1 MQKFLFPLILSFA
14 VLASCGGKAPRSE
27 GAPQP
32 APVPVKVTTVA
43 SANWPNVYEATGTVR
58 ARTAAV
64 LASKLMGYVRE
75 AGFQAGDPVQE
86 GQLLISIDSRDTD
99 SQYRQAEAA
108 RNEALAAR
116 PEVENAVAAAQANL
130 DLANVTLRRM
140 KDLFDKKSISNQE
153 LDEASARQ
161 KAAQAGFEMA
171 RSKQAQLAARI
182 AQAEEAVKAAAVAR
196 GYSEIRAPFAGTVTE
211 KRVEP
216 GNLATPGAPLATIER
231 EGAYRL
237 EAAVDESRLR
247 DIRAGQAVSVTLDAL
262 GKTLPARVGEI
273 VPAVD
278 TASRSYTVKIDLP
291 SLPGLRSG
299 LFGRAAF
306 DVGKRSVLAIPAGAI
321 RQQGQLVSIFVTE
334 AGVARAR
341 LVTLGESRADA
352 REVISG
358 LSSGERIVF
367 PVPDGLTDGA
377 RVEVRP

>member
-1 MQKFLFPLILSFA
+1 MQRFLFPLILSFA

-27 GAPQP
+27 GAPQA
-32 APVPVKVTTVA
+32 APVPVKVTTVTA
-43 SANWPNVYEATGTVR
+43 ADWPNVYEATGTVR

-64 LASKLMGYVRE
+64 LASKVMGYVRE
-75 AGFQAGDPVQE
+75 AGFQAGDRVQE
-86 GQLLISIDSRDTD
+86 GQLLISIDSRDLD
-99 SQYRQAEAA
+99 SQYRQAEAG
-108 RNEALAAR
+108 RNEALAVR

-153 LDEASARQ
+153 FDEASARQ
-161 KAAQAGFEMA
+161 KAAQAGVEMA
-171 RSKQAQLAARI
+171 RSKQVQLAARI
-182 AQAEEAVKAAAVAR
+182 AQAEEAVKAAAVVR

-231 EGAYRL
+231 EGSYRL
-237 EAAVDESRLR
+237 EASVEESRLR

-273 VPAVD
+273 IPAMD

-321 RQQGQLVSIFVTE
+321 RRQGQLVSIFVTE
-334 AGVARAR
+334 GGIARAR
-341 LVTLGESRADA
+341 LVTLGESRGDA

-358 LSSGERIVF
+358 LSSGEKIVF
-367 PVPDGLTDGA
+367 PVPDGLTDGVK
-377 RVEVRP
+377 VEVRP